1 MESQR
6 QAFES
11 VNGCEFPGKLLLN
24 TDGWQD
30 NGIEGQTD
38 WGRGL
43 GVVVVGQCMN
53 GSGGQWI
60 NRLNGGGGQ
69 WMDRLN
75 GGGGNGWTD
84 KRWCGGGQ

>member
-24 TDGWQD
+24 TDGYQD

-38 WGRGL
+38 WGRGM

-53 GSGGQWI
+53 GS
-60 NRLNGGGGQ
+60 GGQ

-75 GGGGNGWTD
+75 GGGGNGWTN